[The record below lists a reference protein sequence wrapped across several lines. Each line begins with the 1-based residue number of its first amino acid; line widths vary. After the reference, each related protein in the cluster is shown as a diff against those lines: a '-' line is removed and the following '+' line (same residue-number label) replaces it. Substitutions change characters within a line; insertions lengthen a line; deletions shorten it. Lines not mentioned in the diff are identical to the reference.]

1 MSLFHQV
8 KEASVTHSNGK
19 SQSYETAEVEV
30 KTNGNSEQNL
40 AAAEDTIQQTPT
52 ASVTEE
58 ETEDKS
64 DRHSEEYRHLPEKL
78 EVAISSISSNTS
90 KEPIAGDAT
99 KSEDC
104 PTDAET
110 SVTVPAD
117 STSSPEEVPSESE
130 NNPSVD
136 GSALSETGTGT
147 PEDSGN

>member
-8 KEASVTHSNGK
+8 KEASVTHSSGK
-19 SQSYETAEVEV
+19 SQSYETAEVGV

-40 AAAEDTIQQTPT
+40 AAAEDAIQQTPT

-64 DRHSEEYRHLPEKL
+64 DMQSEEYRHLPEKL

>member
-1 MSLFHQV
+1 M
-8 KEASVTHSNGK
+8 
-19 SQSYETAEVEV
+19 
-30 KTNGNSEQNL
+30 
-40 AAAEDTIQQTPT
+40 QQTPT

-64 DRHSEEYRHLPEKL
+64 DRQSE
-78 EVAISSISSNTS
+78 VTISSISSNTS

-136 GSALSETGTGT
+136 GVH
-147 PEDSGN
+147 